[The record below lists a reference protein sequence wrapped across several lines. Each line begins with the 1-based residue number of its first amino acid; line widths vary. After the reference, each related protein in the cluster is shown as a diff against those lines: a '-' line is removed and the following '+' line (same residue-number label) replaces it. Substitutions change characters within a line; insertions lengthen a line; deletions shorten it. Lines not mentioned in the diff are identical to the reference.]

1 MKNIIISKVNY
12 SYITPFFMLDHKTYL
27 ILDFLIIVTVIISLS
42 SYTYYDKKRYLI
54 ITINVILEI
63 LYNIF
68 FLVIPN
74 VFLIFAIKLFQFV
87 FSIHLNSVIYDNKK
101 SAKYLSP
108 YILWNFILTLL
119 NTLILFLNV

>member
-54 ITINVILEI
+54 IIINVILEI

-68 FLVIPN
+68 FIVIPN
-74 VFLIFAIKLFQFV
+74 IFLIFAIKLFQFI

-101 SAKYLSP
+101 SAKYLTP

>member
-27 ILDFLIIVTVIISLS
+27 ILDFLIMITVIISLS

-68 FLVIPN
+68 FIVIPN
-74 VFLIFAIKLFQFV
+74 IFLIFAIKLFQFI

-101 SAKYLSP
+101 SAKYLTP

>member
-12 SYITPFFMLDHKTYL
+12 SYITPFFMFDHKTYL

-68 FLVIPN
+68 FLVIQN
-74 VFLIFAIKLFQFV
+74 VFLIFAIKLFQFI
-87 FSIHLNSVIYDNKK
+87 FSIHLNSVICDNKK
-101 SAKYLSP
+101 SAKYLSL

-119 NTLILFLNV
+119 NTLIIFLNV

>member
-1 MKNIIISKVNY
+1 MKNLIVSKINY
-12 SYITPFFMLDHKTYL
+12 SFITPFFMIDHKTYA
-27 ILDFLIIVTVIISLS
+27 ILDFLIIITVIISLS
-42 SYTYYDKKRYLI
+42 SYHYYDKKRYLI
-54 ITINVILEI
+54 ITTNVILEI

-68 FLVIPN
+68 FLLIQN
-74 VFLIFAIKLFQFV
+74 LFLMFSIKLFQFI

-101 SAKYLSP
+101 SAKYSTP

>member
-1 MKNIIISKVNY
+1 MKNLIVSKINY
-12 SYITPFFMLDHKTYL
+12 SFITPFFMIDYKTYA
-27 ILDFLIIVTVIISLS
+27 ILDFLIIITVIISLS
-42 SYTYYDKKRYLI
+42 LYHYYDKKRYMI
-54 ITINVILEI
+54 IIVNLILEI

-68 FLVIPN
+68 FILIQN
-74 VFLIFAIKLFQFV
+74 LFLMFSIKLFQFI

-101 SAKYLSP
+101 SAKYLTP

>member
-27 ILDFLIIVTVIISLS
+27 ILDFLIMITVIISLS

-68 FLVIPN
+68 FIVIPN
-74 VFLIFAIKLFQFV
+74 IFLIFAIKLFQFI

-101 SAKYLSP
+101 SAK
-108 YILWNFILTLL
+108 
-119 NTLILFLNV
+119 